1 MINYDEGAKIF
12 KALGDSRRLSII
24 DMISW
29 GEICACMILKKF
41 KFSQPTLSHHMKLLC
56 NSGLVNGREQGKWT
70 YYSVNKAGIEQ
81 AIEFLSAIEIN
92 DEAIVQTDENCC

>member
-24 DMISW
+24 NMISR
-29 GEICACMILKKF
+29 GEICACMILEKF

-56 NSGLVNGREQGKWT
+56 NSELVNGREQGKWI
-70 YYSVNKAGIEQ
+70 YYSINKAGIEK
-81 AIEFLSAIEIN
+81 AIEFLSSLEIN
-92 DEAIVQTDENCC
+92 EEITKTNENCC